1 MKGLVRWVVVAFLA
15 VVATL
20 ALLSVG
26 PRRVNVEVRDVIALQ
41 DATVTLFP
49 ASDPEAV
56 WGFDAPDV
64 TYDPAMGETTLV
76 QIRDGE
82 RRVGSAVDFTLRSD
96 ELVIDRNDD
105 LRGERMDVYLVED
118 ELDVEMQG
126 VEGRQVVVDHGDGV
140 FEVPRIRIYGEDF
153 GESRYEEMRVS
164 FDFTSFEAGGPD
176 TIGYS
181 EFQLS
186 ERDDVTSGGS
196 P

>member
-41 DATVTLFP
+41 DASVTLFP

-164 FDFTSFEAGGPD
+164 FDFTRFEAGGPD

>member
-1 MKGLVRWVVVAFLA
+1 VKGLVRWVVVAFLA

-20 ALLSVG
+20 VLLSVG

-41 DATVTLFP
+41 DASVTLFP

-82 RRVGSAVDFTLRSD
+82 RRVGSAVDFTLRSE

-164 FDFTSFEAGGPD
+164 FDFTRFEAGGPD

>member
-1 MKGLVRWVVVAFLA
+1 VKGLVRWVVVAFLA

-82 RRVGSAVDFTLRSD
+82 RRVGSAVDFTLRSE

-164 FDFTSFEAGGPD
+164 FDFTRFEAGGPD